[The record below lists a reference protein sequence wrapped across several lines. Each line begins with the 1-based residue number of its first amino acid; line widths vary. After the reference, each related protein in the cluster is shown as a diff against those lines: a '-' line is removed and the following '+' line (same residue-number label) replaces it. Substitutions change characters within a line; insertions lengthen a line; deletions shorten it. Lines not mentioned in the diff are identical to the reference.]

1 MAPSQATA
9 HVPSTA
15 ELMEGMAAKLR
26 EYAANPNHGDLI
38 GKPDGNP
45 VQIRPA
51 FPNAQDFTASLVTGV
66 QNNPPK
72 HSPAA
77 PPPPVGFGAAAPWP
91 VEPVRVVA
99 GGFAS

>member
-51 FPNAQDFTASLVTGV
+51 FPNAQDFTAALVTGV
-66 QNNPPK
+66 QNNQAK
-72 HSPAA
+72 YAAGVA
-77 PPPPVGFGAAAPWP
+77 PPRAHIAA
-91 VEPVRVVA
+91 
-99 GGFAS
+99 G